1 MNLPDIQ
8 LKLWNV
14 LTFRWAY
21 VIIVISYMNVVGK
34 IYVSMVV
41 FISDS

>member
-1 MNLPDIQ
+1 MNLLDIQ

-14 LTFRWAY
+14 LTFRWVY

>member
-14 LTFRWAY
+14 LTFRWVY